1 MTREEVKKYLQ
12 DYRQAQRRLEIAQ
25 RELEEFESKLTPPID
40 YSKPRVGGGKKTD
53 MADLIARLSA
63 IHDKVHN
70 EYMEASNQLIKVKE
84 MLTKVEDARER
95 EILTR
100 RYISCQHWDTI
111 SYEMR
116 LDRRWVFRL
125 HDRALDKIAEVYD
138 N

>member
-25 RELEEFESKLTPPID
+25 RKLEEFESKLTPPID